1 MHSKASQELN
11 KFREEAE
18 RQAEEDREK
27 VKKEFERQL
36 QVFREEQEDNL
47 NKVRFSHDIGSFIM

>member
-1 MHSKASQELN
+1 MHSEASQELN

-18 RQAEEDREK
+18 RRAEEEREK

-36 QVFREEQEDNL
+36 QVFREEQEEKL
-47 NKVRFSHDIGSFIM
+47 NKVKFSLNIGSFIM